1 MGKYK
6 IVDLVFD
13 EREHEIWVIVIN
25 KDEDTGERFL
35 CLLDGSDIMQTTE
48 IYELKPEPKR
58 RVKKMIEVGDKV
70 IVRHRGGRDEGKV
83 WGVHPLEDRYA
94 VEFDSGPGETTFTIV
109 SGSSLEVEEEEDG

>member
-48 IYELKPEPKR
+48 IYELKPEPNKKSDNTPEDMFDKWQKIFCTNLKNYKR
-58 RVKKMIEVGDKV
+58 KVSIEDM
-70 IVRHRGGRDEGKV
+70 
-83 WGVHPLEDRYA
+83 L
-94 VEFDSGPGETTFTIV
+94 
-109 SGSSLEVEEEEDG
+109 